1 MTKKLYDKIKN
12 SDDIKKEIIH
22 VPQWDCDVEART
34 MSGLERAMLL
44 GACMDKDNNVI
55 QDRFQSGLLI
65 ACLYDP
71 ETGEKLFAESDADWL
86 MKKSSG
92 AIEKLASTVMR
103 LSGLTKEAM
112 EDAEKNSS
120 QDIPK

>member
-1 MTKKLYDKIKN
+1 MTEKLYDKIKN
-12 SDDIKKEIIH
+12 SDDIRKEIVH

-44 GACMDKDNNVI
+44 GGCIGKDGNVI
-55 QDRFQSGLLI
+55 QSKFQSGLLI
-65 ACLYDP
+65 ACLHDP
-71 ETGEKLFAESDADWL
+71 ETGEKLFSESDAEWL
-86 MKKSSG
+86 MGKSSG
-92 AIEKLASTVMR
+92 AIEKLASVAMR